1 MLMVEA
7 EVVGKVCCRHKNLI
21 LSKTTFFCLSFLA
34 VHQNSP
40 GFYQVATYIYIWR
53 TVTHS
58 RCSFLSKTLSENIT
72 CQTILSVRR
81 PHRVSQLTSKTFT
94 TVLDCCVDMYSLIL
108 AHVQMRKCSI
118 NQRLFHYMFQRRQP
132 FKSSIPGEVSVL
144 NKDFI

>member
-7 EVVGKVCCRHKNLI
+7 DVVGKVCCRHKNVI

-81 PHRVSQLTSKTFT
+81 PHRVSQLTRKTFT

-108 AHVQMRKCSI
+108 AHVQMRMQYKMQYKLEALPLYVLEETAFQIKYSRGSI
-118 NQRLFHYMFQRRQP
+118 CV
-132 FKSSIPGEVSVL
+132 K
-144 NKDFI
+144 